1 MRPVG
6 FVTLGV
12 GFQFRRNHRR
22 PWRYGFMVLFNR
34 GLMFVRSIFSVLFIS
49 LVLAPV
55 SNPGAAKNSLW
66 QELAPGIA
74 YREFYLEDPNH
85 VYVARMSRRQTG
97 LAIESGIGQGKLSGG
112 AETVREQAARYDQAI
127 NYWGK
132 EWGARNQVIVAING
146 SYFETQTGIP
156 WSGQVHSGWY
166 AKRFEDRQRSS
177 GFVWTLDQQA
187 FVGECVVNRP
197 GKQLLHLLRSEKS
210 LPFDGINLASIED
223 GLVIFTPQYDAA
235 TPTLTNG
242 KTALEFLVELKQ
254 PLTITPT
261 PAMVIG
267 TVKEVLEGEGATLI
281 PFDHIVLSAR
291 GKRIGDL
298 KGKLAVGDEIGVSQE
313 LSHFKSDCRTP
324 NPASWSNAYASVAG
338 SYIFLA
344 EGVIQAEDDLGAVLR
359 NPRTAIALND
369 DAVFFIVVD
378 GRDRLRSLGMSMV
391 ELAIFAKTRLG
402 ADWGIALD
410 GGGSSTMVVNG
421 QIKNNPN
428 AELIESSQPIAP
440 GQPLPPSGPT
450 KIERAVANSLMMVVV
465 QPKELSK
472 AFKSGDSVV
481 IQDGGEVN
489 MRLGP
494 GTNYAIQTTLSP
506 GSRGVVVEHPMNGV
520 LAKGYYWWKINF
532 AGITGWVNQD
542 SLALQP

>member
-1 MRPVG
+1 
-6 FVTLGV
+6 
-12 GFQFRRNHRR
+12 
-22 PWRYGFMVLFNR
+22 MVLFTRN
-34 GLMFVRSIFSVLFIS
+34 LMFVRRIFGFVFIFC
-49 LVLAPV
+49 ATFPATRYE
-55 SNPGAAKNSLW
+55 AARGSLW

-74 YREFYLEDPNH
+74 YREYYLDEPNH
-85 VYVARMSRRQTG
+85 VYVARMSRRQAG
-97 LAIESGIGQGKLSGG
+97 VAIESGIGQGRLSGG

-132 EWGARNQVIVAING
+132 EWGARNQVVVAING
-146 SYFETQTGIP
+146 SYFDIQTGVP

-187 FVGECVVNRP
+187 FIGECVINRP
-197 GKQLLHLLRSEKS
+197 GKQLLHLLKSKES
-210 LPFDGINLASIED
+210 LPFDGVNLASIED

-235 TPTLTNG
+235 TPRLTNS
-242 KTALEFLVELKQ
+242 KTALEFLVELNQ
-254 PLTITPT
+254 PLTITPI
-261 PAMVIG
+261 PAMVKG
-267 TVKEVLEGEGATLI
+267 TVRAVLKGEGATLI

-298 KGKLAVGDEIGVSQE
+298 ERKVAVGDEIGVSQE

-344 EGVIQAEDDLGAVLR
+344 EGVIQAEGDLGAVLR

-391 ELAIFAKTRLG
+391 ELAVFAKTRLG
-402 ADWGIALD
+402 ANWGIALD
-410 GGGSSTMVVNG
+410 GGGSSTMVING

-440 GQPLPPSGPT
+440 GQPLPTSSPT

-465 QPKELSK
+465 QPKEISK

-481 IQDGGEVN
+481 IQDSGEVN

-520 LAKGYYWWKINF
+520 LAKGFYWWKINF
-532 AGITGWVNQD
+532 DGFTGWVNQD